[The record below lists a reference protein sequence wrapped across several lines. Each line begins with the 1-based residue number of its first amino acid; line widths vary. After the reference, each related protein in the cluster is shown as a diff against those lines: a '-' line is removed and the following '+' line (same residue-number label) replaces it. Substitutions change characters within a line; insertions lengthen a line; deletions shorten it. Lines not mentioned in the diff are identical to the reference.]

1 MPNHPPHSNTPRT
14 CAFCRRT
21 EHQVMFLIPSP
32 DGIFICD
39 ECVKTCAELID
50 ESLALQQPEQ
60 EEVTVRITKS
70 LARRGALS
78 LLFPTI

>member
-60 EEVTVRITKS
+60 EDRKS
-70 LARRGALS
+70 W
-78 LLFPTI
+78 